1 MKFDPLCCLREKKI
15 ARVTLALILNRNF
28 VDLYK
33 EAVKKENILE
43 AIAKYGG
50 IAVRE
55 PGKSTVICR
64 SCFLL
69 VKGINDRVRKFSLLC
84 QNNDNNRETTSY
96 VTGPSG
102 GKRTFQQQ
110 QSPASKAA
118 SPSLKLNKPKRI
130 RPSTSPSASTS
141 STNRTNNIPPQ
152 SATNRIFSGSL
163 LSRFSATTAQSADQ
177 SAQTSAKAI
186 ETRSHRILRSAGL
199 RSTEVNLVE
208 L

>member
-1 MKFDPLCCLREKKI
+1 MHCRCCRK
-15 ARVTLALILNRNF
+15 LILNRNF

-33 EAVKKENILE
+33 EAAKKENILE

-50 IAVRE
+50 IAVRDNE

-84 QNNDNNRETTSY
+84 QNNNNRETTSY

-110 QSPASKAA
+110 QSPASKAV

-141 STNRTNNIPPQ
+141 STNRTNDIPPQ

-199 RSTEVNLVE
+199 RSTEVNLVI
-208 L
+208 